1 MTGRPVLWPRALAAA
16 AVLAGALVFGHATV
30 AAPEVSPADDS
41 GKAAASGA
49 NAGEGRAQ
57 ELQALEQA
65 ITARRERLG
74 HFERHEQGLL
84 ETLEGIDRAAADLQ
98 RDVTRAEARARRARD
113 ALARAERIAAEAEA
127 RQAQTRRAMAV
138 RAVALYKAGELG
150 PVRAVFSSK
159 GPRELL
165 ARVHALQTLLER
177 DASLVARYRTE
188 GERVAKAR
196 AAALSASSE
205 RDRAAARL
213 AAGAQAFDDEL
224 ASKRDL
230 LTQLRADRE
239 RERAALDELEAAARA
254 LESTLDGLRAAP
266 PAPVPSRLP
275 SVPFATL
282 RGRLPAPVDAPVAR
296 RFGRVVDAEF
306 RTETFRKGVEFG
318 ATLGQP
324 VRAVGDGEVRFAGWF
339 RGYGKLV
346 IVDHG
351 DQYFTVAGHLD
362 QIGVQVGD
370 AVRVGD
376 VIGSAGETGSLGG
389 TLLYFEIR
397 RGSEPLDPLE
407 WMQDARTGE

>member
-1 MTGRPVLWPRALAAA
+1 MIRRPTGAHVARAAA
-16 AVLAGALVFGHATV
+16 AVVAGALALGSATR
-30 AAPEVSPADDS
+30 AAPEGAPPDGGAD
-41 GKAAASGA
+41 AAT
-49 NAGEGRAQ
+49 AGTAAPEGRTQ
-57 ELQALEQA
+57 ELQVLEQA
-65 ITARRERLG
+65 IAARRERLG
-74 HFERHEQGLL
+74 LFERHERGLL

-98 RDVTRAEARARRARD
+98 RDLTRAEARARRSRE
-113 ALARAERIAAEAEA
+113 ALDRAERVAAEAEA
-127 RQAQTRRAMAV
+127 RKAQTRRAMAA

-177 DASLVARYRTE
+177 DAALVARYRSE
-188 GERVAKAR
+188 GERVEKAR
-196 AAALSASSE
+196 AVALEAATE

-213 AAGAQAFDDEL
+213 AAGAQALDDEI
-224 ASKRDL
+224 ASKREL
-230 LTQLRADRE
+230 LTQLRADRD

-254 LESTLDGLRAAP
+254 LESTLDGLQAAP
-266 PAPVPSRLP
+266 PAPVPPRPP

-282 RGRLPAPVDAPVAR
+282 RGHLPAPVDAPVAR

-370 AVRVGD
+370 AVRAGD

-389 TLLYFEIR
+389 ALLYFEIR

-407 WMQDARTGE
+407 WLQGARTGE